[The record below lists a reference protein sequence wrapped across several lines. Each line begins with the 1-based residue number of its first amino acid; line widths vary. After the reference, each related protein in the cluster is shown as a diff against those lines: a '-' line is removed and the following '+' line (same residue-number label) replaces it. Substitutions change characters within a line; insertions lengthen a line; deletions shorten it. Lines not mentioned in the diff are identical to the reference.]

1 MELEVRPSALKHG
14 VSSDA
19 ITRAVSNPSLNDYD
33 FEGKDP
39 PKALVLGPYSA
50 GNIIEIF
57 GEFSDE
63 QIFGVFHAMPARPK
77 FLKILARAK
86 EE

>member
-1 MELEVRPSALKHG
+1 MELEVRPSALEHG
-14 VSSDA
+14 VSGAA
-19 ITRAVSNPSLNDYD
+19 IAVRSPLLIDYD
-33 FEGKDP
+33 FEGKYS
-39 PKALVLGPYSA
+39 PKVLVLGPDSA